1 MMNNTSYSLNP
12 QTDNPIINS
21 TQAITAIVI
30 ASISLLSSLLI
41 HYKLKHMKCC
51 CIESD
56 CINDDK
62 QDLGKKSLSG
72 ILKKFLK
79 NNKKQD
85 LENPAR
91 KKYIDDSPNES
102 IKSDDTEIV
111 IDYLQDLGNPARKTR
126 ETSHIDYMQN
136 SHIDEKDLEN
146 DLGNSL
152 VVSRV

>member
-72 ILKKFLK
+72 ILKKFLNKNK
-79 NNKKQD
+79 NNK
-85 LENPAR
+85 N
-91 KKYIDDSPNES
+91 YINDSPNES

-111 IDYLQDLGNPARKTR
+111 IDYLK
-126 ETSHIDYMQN
+126 N

>member
-1 MMNNTSYSLNP
+1 MENNTSYSLNS
-12 QTDNPIINS
+12 QSDNPIINS

-56 CINDDK
+56 CIQDDK

-79 NNKKQD
+79 NNKNQNLVNTAK
-85 LENPAR
+85 N
-91 KKYIDDSPNES
+91 IDDSPNES

-111 IDYLQDLGNPARKTR
+111 IDYLQ
-126 ETSHIDYMQN
+126 N
-136 SHIDEKDLEN
+136 SHIDE
-146 DLGNSL
+146 
-152 VVSRV
+152 SRI

>member
-12 QTDNPIINS
+12 QTDDPIINS

-56 CINDDK
+56 CINE
-62 QDLGKKSLSG
+62 QDLGNPARKTYKKSLSG
-72 ILKKFLK
+72 ILKKFLNKNNNNK
-79 NNKKQD
+79 NNK
-85 LENPAR
+85 N
-91 KKYIDDSPNES
+91 YINDSPNES

-111 IDYLQDLGNPARKTR
+111 IDYLK
-126 ETSHIDYMQN
+126 N